1 MDVKIDGLGVLFL
14 KRRGEWVVQ
23 WCPYGDNRPCGD
35 HCPQLYIEDDEAF
48 VTLGCVSGDWPSMDI
63 VEDERK

>member
-1 MDVKIDGLGVLFL
+1 MDVKINEAGALLI
-14 KRRGEWVVQ
+14 KRGEEWRVQ
-23 WCPYGDNRPCGD
+23 FCPYSCKFCGD

-63 VEDERK
+63 VEDLRG